1 MKKLLYSIVLVL
13 VFCLGYRCGNSS
25 RTAVVTH
32 DTITIR
38 EAPIIKMCTVGV
50 IKTRIAYRAMP
61 TKQTISCVLDSL
73 DSLDITLPRQQA
85 NIKTRQYEAYIS
97 GYQPRLDSIT
107 IFPIIKKPPRWSL
120 GIHAGYGITP
130 SGTQPYFG
138 IGISYRL
145 F

>member
-1 MKKLLYSIVLVL
+1 MKKLLYTIAL
-13 VFCLGYRCGNSS
+13 VFIFALGYRCGSND
-25 RTAVVTH
+25 RTTLVSH
-32 DTITIR
+32 DTITIH
-38 EAPIIKMCTVGV
+38 EAPVIKMCTVGV
-50 IKTRIAYRAMP
+50 IKTRIAQP
-61 TKQTISCVLDSL
+61 TPPIEQTISCTLDSL

-107 IFPIIKKPPRWSL
+107 IFSIIKKPQRWSL

-130 SGTQPYFG
+130 SGTQPYIG

>member
-1 MKKLLYSIVLVL
+1 MKKLLYTIALVL
-13 VFCLGYRCGNSS
+13 VFALGYRCGNSY
-25 RTAVVTH
+25 RTTIVSH

-38 EAPIIKMCTVGV
+38 EAPIIKMCTVGI
-50 IKTRIAYRAMP
+50 IKTRIARSKPP
-61 TKQTISCVLDSL
+61 TEQTISCILDSL
-73 DSLDITLPRQQA
+73 DSLDISLPRQQA

-107 IFPIIKKPPRWSL
+107 IFPIIKKPQRWSL

-130 SGTQPYFG
+130 SGTQPYIG